1 MESLPYRQQGVPPAL
16 GMDLAGSLPV
26 FPTQVGNTL
35 TSSAPLNS
43 LRAKQL
49 VFNRIDSPGRVHIYR
64 AECQAGQRLRVQL
77 LVPVLPT
84 GGTVAPAIAIVAQ
97 SLPYSADVQKLPFAL
112 PAGYSAVVAPAPAE
126 LVAPVRDMLTH
137 AGYYPGP
144 VLDTRTLVGGRCYVV
159 VWSPY
164 NHIGK
169 YVLQTGYA
177 WPWRW
182 SYWLQ
187 VPRFWWQIRGWF
199 GLSRLAAYAA
209 GLAVVVAALIARSL
223 IRRRR
228 RRRRRS
234 AQLGVDAGE
243 RPADFAL

>member
-1 MESLPYRQQGVPPAL
+1 MEPLTHRQQSVPPAL
-16 GMDLAGSLPV
+16 GIDLAGSMPV
-26 FPTQVGNTL
+26 FPRRVGSTL
-35 TSSAPLNS
+35 TSSAPLAS

-49 VFNRIDSPGRVHIYR
+49 VFNRLESPGRVHIYQ
-64 AECQAGQRLRVQL
+64 AECQAGERLRVQL
-77 LVPVLPT
+77 LVPVLPS
-84 GGTVAPAIAIVAQ
+84 GGMVAPAVAVVAQ

-112 PAGYSAVVAPAPAE
+112 PAGFSAVVAPAPTE
-126 LVAPVRDMLTH
+126 LVAPVRDLLTR

-144 VLDTRTLVGGRCYVV
+144 VIDTRTLVGGRCYVV

-182 SYWLQ
+182 TYWLQ

-209 GLAVVVAALIARSL
+209 VAGVVVLALIARAVVRFG
-223 IRRRR
+223 RRRARDR
-228 RRRRRS
+228 RAS
-234 AQLGVDAGE
+234 PDA
-243 RPADFAL
+243 A

>member
-1 MESLPYRQQGVPPAL
+1 MEPLTHRQQSVPPAL
-16 GMDLAGSLPV
+16 GIDLAGSMPV
-26 FPTQVGNTL
+26 FPRRVGSTL
-35 TSSAPLNS
+35 TSSAPLAS

-49 VFNRIDSPGRVHIYR
+49 VFNRLESPGRVHIYQ
-64 AECQAGQRLRVQL
+64 AECQAGERLRVQL
-77 LVPVLPT
+77 LVPVLPS
-84 GGTVAPAIAIVAQ
+84 GGMVAPAVAVVAQ

-112 PAGYSAVVAPAPAE
+112 PAGFSAVVAPAPTE
-126 LVAPVRDMLTH
+126 LVAPVRDLLTR

-144 VLDTRTLVGGRCYVV
+144 VIDTRTLVGGRCYVV

-182 SYWLQ
+182 TYWLQ

-199 GLSRLAAYAA
+199 GLSRMAAYAL
-209 GLAVVVAALIARSL
+209 GVVVIVAALIARAL
-223 IRRRR
+223 IRRRKR
-228 RRRRRS
+228 RARRS
-234 AQLGVDAGE
+234 QPSVEVG
-243 RPADFAL
+243 